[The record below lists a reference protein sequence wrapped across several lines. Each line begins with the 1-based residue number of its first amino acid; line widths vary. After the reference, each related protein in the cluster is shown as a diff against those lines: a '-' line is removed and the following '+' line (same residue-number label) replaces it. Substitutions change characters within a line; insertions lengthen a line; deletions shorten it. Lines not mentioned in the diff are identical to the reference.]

1 MKQIFPPPLRMAA
14 ILGFALLLG
23 GTNATRAEATNV
35 SPARA
40 TSETH
45 ISSKYGRF
53 DFNTRSL
60 VYSENVRLDD
70 PRIQL
75 TCEYLLAKFPTN
87 GSHRVDSVVA
97 ETNVVALITTND
109 ITYKITAA
117 KAVFIYR
124 PEATTTNETLE
135 LTGLPEP
142 TIEWVPADQTP
153 LRTNTFTARRI
164 VWDLLNNNIT
174 AEDNRGVFPDLRSP
188 VRAAPGGAAAS
199 TNATPEPK
207 PATP

>member
-1 MKQIFPPPLRMAA
+1 MKPILPPPLRMATV
-14 ILGFALLLG
+14 IGIALLMFG
-23 GTNATRAEATNV
+23 PRAAQAETTNAT
-35 SPARA
+35 PAS
-40 TSETH
+40 TGNETH

-60 VYSENVRLDD
+60 VYSENVQLED
-70 PRIQL
+70 PRIRL

-87 GSHRVDSVVA
+87 GNHRVDSVIA

-142 TIEWVPADQTP
+142 VIQWVPADQTP

-174 AEDNRGVFPDLRSP
+174 AEDNRGVFPDFRSP
-188 VRAAPGGAAAS
+188 TRRAQTEAPAA